1 ADNCA
6 VDTIVYKEGA
16 AVITSPH
23 VFAVGPHTVDVTI
36 TDIHGNT
43 ASSSFSVTVTD
54 NEMPAVNVPAN
65 FAVNND
71 SGLCSASVT
80 FAATPADN
88 CAVNT
93 IVYKEGATV
102 ITSPHVFAVGPHT
115 VSVTVT
121 DIHGNTASG
130 SFSVTVTD
138 NELPAVNVPANI
150 AVNNDPGLCS
160 ASVSFAATPADN
172 CAVDTIVYKE
182 GATVI
187 SSPHVFAVGPHTVSV
202 TVTDIHG
209 NTASGSFSVTVTDN
223 ELPAVNVPANIA
235 VNNDPGLCS
244 ASVSFAATPADN
256 CAVDT
261 IVYKEGTTVISS
273 PHVFAVGPHT
283 VDVTATDIHGN
294 TASGSFSVNVTDN
307 EMPAV
312 NVPANIAVNND
323 SGLCSASVT
332 FAASPADNC
341 AVDTIVYKEGTTVIT
356 SPHVF
361 TVGPH
366 TVDVTVTDI
375 HGNTASGSFSVT
387 VTDNEL
393 PTVNVPA
400 YIAVNNDVGLCSASV
415 SFAATPA
422 DNCAVDTFVY
432 KEGTTVITSPHVFAV
447 GP

>member
-1 ADNCA
+1 NCA

-16 AVITSPH
+16 TVISSPH
-23 VFAVGPHTVDVTI
+23 VFAVGPHTVD
-36 TDIHGNT
+36 
-43 ASSSFSVTVTD
+43 
-54 NEMPAVNVPAN
+54 
-65 FAVNND
+65 
-71 SGLCSASVT
+71 
-80 FAATPADN
+80 
-88 CAVNT
+88 
-93 IVYKEGATV
+93 
-102 ITSPHVFAVGPHT
+102 
-115 VSVTVT
+115 VTVT

-150 AVNNDPGLCS
+150 AVNNDAGLCS
-160 ASVSFAATPADN
+160 ASVTFAATPADN

-187 SSPHVFAVGPHTVSV
+187 TSPHVFAVGPHTVDV

-235 VNNDPGLCS
+235 VNNDAGLCS

-261 IVYKEGTTVISS
+261 IVYKEGATVITN

-294 TASGSFSVNVTDN
+294 TASGTFSVTVTDN
-307 EMPAV
+307 ELPVV

-323 SGLCSASVT
+323 AGLCSASVT
-332 FAASPADNC
+332 FAATPGDNC
-341 AVDTIVYKEGTTVIT
+341 AVNTIVYKEGAIVIS

-361 TVGPH
+361 AVGPH

-393 PTVNVPA
+393 PVVNVPA
-400 YIAVNNDVGLCSASV
+400 NIAVNNDAGLCSASV
-415 SFAATPA
+415 TFAATPA
-422 DNCAVDTFVY
+422 DNCGVATTVY
-432 KEGTTVITSPHVFAV
+432 KEGATVITSPHVFAV
-447 GP
+447 GAHTVDVTVTDIHGKSASAS